1 MADPALRPLTLP
13 SLSPDLANLQQL
25 RLQLAQAQERIHG
38 YHALDNKLAT
48 FTDEPTWNAYIPLGP
63 LAYFPGQLI
72 HTNDITRVDQPAQDA
87 AADQDAPPRR
97 VLRSAKQA
105 REDAAQAVTD
115 LEAQVVTLAKDIEA
129 AEADLRKKRDDER
142 KLGKGGARASTADM
156 GDEDWTINAQGEV
169 INEEGLPMFDIRE
182 DLPLEPMP
190 VASSSKAA
198 QAPPSNSSARARG
211 YLIKK
216 GGKQVVRPLP
226 PPIPTPSSAL
236 SPPTSTS
243 QPSPAATRSPAAAP
257 APAPEADPNPF
268 PARPPL
274 DVKAILDELE
284 AEEAAAAAAAAADA
298 APPALEGEAD
308 EPVSALESKIVEL
321 PDSPPPPAA
330 AAPPAPSSKA
340 PKAAAPSSSAFAGFS
355 AGFLAKSKQ
364 KRPSNSLA
372 AGAPAA
378 RSSPSSSSSA
388 NAPTSTSPSTS
399 SASPSSATASTP
411 APTAAAVAG
420 LKPALSRPVS
430 PSARSRSATPAGDKK
445 RVAFD
450 LPPPSAAEEQ
460 PAAKKAPILLGP
472 PPSSSSSSTPERP
485 ERQPEP
491 KRVEAPAQ
499 RPVRDVVVERPL
511 RKAVPPGGGAGAQGA
526 GAGGLPVR
534 EKRLSRFKREAF
546 SGPAA
551 AAAGASTGVEDV
563 VEGKGKGR
571 ADEHEIAPS
580 TAPAPPPVA
589 PAARPV
595 EPSSS
600 SSSPPLPT
608 TETMPAPVHTI
619 SLSARTSSGA
629 ERAPGTVSFGDI
641 PFGSD
646 DEDEGAPH
654 VAGDVDGEEGED
666 DEDDDWDYS
675 DDDDFDDEELDVDL
689 ALHQREVALAYHR
702 QRLMLGAGRG
712 TGPLGGWH
720 AEGENPFGAAANEEA
735 DQALVPADATL
746 QSLDPS
752 LAASTFGTYPSAG
765 SAQEG
770 RPSRFRQSNRN
781 LESAQLIIPSLLAA
795 DPSLAMSHTPLGPP
809 LGHDGEPAGAGVDDE
824 DERLRRT
831 LEALAEGRPLP
842 EDEQAVERACE
853 IELREELARDKASA
867 RRDRTAGKRPP
878 EVMQTVV
885 PERAAP
891 VEVEVRQKVTAAAA
905 QAGVEASVEGQE
917 AEKPKKLSRFRQ
929 KQLGLIE

>member
-1 MADPALRPLTLP
+1 MADPNPAALRPLTVP
-13 SLSPDLANLQQL
+13 SLSPDLSNLQQL
-25 RLQLAQAQERIHG
+25 RVQLAQAKDKIHS
-38 YHALDNKLAT
+38 YRHLDHKLAT
-48 FTDEPTWNAYIPLGP
+48 FTDEPTWNAYIPVGP

-72 HTNDITRVDQPAQDA
+72 HTNDITRVDNPPQAD
-87 AADQDAPPRR
+87 AADQDPQPRR

-105 REDAAQAVTD
+105 RGDVAQAVKD
-115 LEAQVVTLAKDIEA
+115 LEAQVVTLTREIEA

-142 KLGKGGARASTADM
+142 KLGKGAASAGTADL

-182 DLPLEPMP
+182 DLPLEPAP

-198 QAPPSNSSARARG
+198 QAAPANSSARARG

-216 GGKQVVRPLP
+216 GGKQIVRPLP
-226 PPIPTPSSAL
+226 PPIHSAPPAPSSSSSSA
-236 SPPTSTS
+236 PT
-243 QPSPAATRSPAAAP
+243 QPSSTAHPSYAP
-257 APAPEADPNPF
+257 APVPAPAETDPNPF
-268 PARPPL
+268 PARQPL
-274 DVKAILDELE
+274 DIKAILDELE
-284 AEEAAAAAAAAADA
+284 AEEAAAAAVAAAAS
-298 APPALEGEAD
+298 PPAVTEAEHD
-308 EPVSALESKIVEL
+308 EPAPSAERKIVEL
-321 PDSPPPPAA
+321 PDSPPP
-330 AAPPAPSSKA
+330 AAPVAPV
-340 PKAAAPSSSAFAGFS
+340 APSSSASKPAAPSTSSAGGFAGFS

-372 AGAPAA
+372 AAGPTSST
-378 RSSPSSSSSA
+378 SSPSSG
-388 NAPTSTSPSTS
+388 TSPATS
-399 SASPSSATASTP
+399 STPATTTSASTP
-411 APTAAAVAG
+411 AAAASAPAPAPAPAPVPA

-430 PSARSRSATPAGDKK
+430 PSARSRAATPAGDKK

-460 PAAKKAPILLGP
+460 PSAKKAPILLGP
-472 PPSSSSSSTPERP
+472 PPSSSAATPASAP
-485 ERQPEP
+485 AEP
-491 KRVEAPAQ
+491 RRVEAPAQ
-499 RPVRDVVVERPL
+499 RPIRDVVVERPL
-511 RKAVPPGGGAGAQGA
+511 RKAVAPGGGAGASAGA

-546 SGPAA
+546 GEPAA
-551 AAAGASTGVEDV
+551 SVEDV

-571 ADEHEIAPS
+571 AVDERESAPS
-580 TAPAPPPVA
+580 AASSSPSHA
-589 PAARPV
+589 PAARSA
-595 EPSSS
+595 EPPSAPISSDV
-600 SSSPPLPT
+600 
-608 TETMPAPVHTI
+608 MPAPVHTI
-619 SLSARTSSGA
+619 SLSARPSSGA
-629 ERAPGTVSFGDI
+629 DRPPGTVSFGDI

-646 DEDEGAPH
+646 EEDEGVPH
-654 VAGDVDGEEGED
+654 VAGDVDGEEDED
-666 DEDDDWDYS
+666 DDDWDYS
-675 DDDDFDDEELDVDL
+675 DDDDFDDDELDVDL

-720 AEGENPFGAAANEEA
+720 AEGENPFGAAADEEA

-765 SAQEG
+765 AAQEG

-809 LGHDGEPAGAGVDDE
+809 LEHDGEPAAGADADDE

-842 EDEQAVERACE
+842 EDEQAAERERE
-853 IELREELARDKASA
+853 IALREELARDKASAHA

-878 EVMQTVV
+878 EVVQTIV
-885 PERAAP
+885 PERKAP
-891 VEVEVRQKVTAAAA
+891 VEIEVRDEAQPAAEV
-905 QAGVEASVEGQE
+905 QQE
-917 AEKPKKLSRFRQ
+917 EEKPKKLSRFRQ